1 MTQFSQ
7 YTDII
12 LSAFRHNPKNYDIM
26 TKKQEILNSIYEF
39 HNLTPTSILFVGFS
53 PTILSSRQKELYV
66 TEVSQDT
73 LNFLTQKKIKYTYI
87 DTNEIEKYNKKIQC
101 VVALDEYFTFAK
113 TDVDQRS
120 LVNKLSAIASEF
132 IITTVRDYKNQ
143 DFKDREFSIPTVVRN
158 NSKNKMFLEFHDYDF
173 KDKNSWDNTVHEID
187 EDDVIKHGI
196 FKRRNMFF
204 KQLAKFSLDSGAD
217 NFLVH
222 KNLMYK
228 SLIRKNFEH
237 VVSIKFEN

>member
-12 LSAFRHNPKNYDIM
+12 LSAFKHNPKNADVVN
-26 TKKQEILNSIYEF
+26 KKQEILNTIFDF
-39 HNLTPTSILFVGFS
+39 HNLTPTSILFVGFN
-53 PTILSSRQKELYV
+53 PAILSAKQKEIYV
-66 TEVSQDT
+66 TEVSQEALD
-73 LNFLTQKKIKYTYI
+73 FLTAKKINFKYI
-87 DTNEIEKYNKKIQC
+87 DPAELDTYNKKIQC

-113 TDVDQRS
+113 TDSDQRA
-120 LVNKLSAIASEF
+120 LVNKLTAVATEY

-143 DFKDREFSIPTVVRN
+143 DYKDREFSIPTVVRN
-158 NSKNKMFLEFHDYDF
+158 GQKNKLFLEFHDYDI
-173 KDKNSWDNTVHEID
+173 KDKNIWDNSVHEID
-187 EDDVIKHGI
+187 EDDVTKHGI

-204 KQLAKFSLDSGAD
+204 KQLAKFSLDAGAD

-228 SLIRKNFEH
+228 SLIRKNYEH
-237 VVSIKFEN
+237 VVSIRFDN